1 MFRLMSLSQWDTPI
15 GLLNLLLTKASL
27 ETFASSQLDCWR
39 KPLFCGSA
47 STQQTLFREESV
59 LLVEEVLFKDCV
71 LISLESSIFSTLC
84 RSFVSRALRFEV
96 TRCYSNSGRTEEH
109 DCSGALR
116 EIPHHA
122 SKTMTM
128 WNSRRPDLGNMEGPQ

>member
-1 MFRLMSLSQWDTPI
+1 MFRLMSLSQWDAPI

-84 RSFVSRALRFEV
+84 RSFLALYVLKLRDV
-96 TRCYSNSGRTEEH
+96 IQIPEE
-109 DCSGALR
+109 L
-116 EIPHHA
+116 
-122 SKTMTM
+122 K
-128 WNSRRPDLGNMEGPQ
+128 NMIVQVLFAKFHIMLPKQ